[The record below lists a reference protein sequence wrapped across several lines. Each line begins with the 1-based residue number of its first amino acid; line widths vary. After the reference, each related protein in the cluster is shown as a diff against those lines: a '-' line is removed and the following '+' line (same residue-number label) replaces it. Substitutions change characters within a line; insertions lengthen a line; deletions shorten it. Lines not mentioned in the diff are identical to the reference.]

1 MVPTTLEIKT
11 LTPIWTGDADGK
23 CSEIK
28 ETGIIGS
35 MRWWYEAIVRGLGGY
50 ACDPTSDDKCE
61 LDDKKL
67 KKSLE
72 SGMSVQDAMDEQI
85 CPACQLFGCTGW
97 RRRFRVEIE
106 SVDAVELN
114 FVNKLSDI
122 NAGWWIRK
130 TLNADPKAFY
140 FSNTAK
146 LKLISEDKEIEN
158 KILVLLKLIE
168 DIGSFGAKAQNGFG
182 LTEFIFDRELTK
194 QILHDEVVRYNKKN
208 PNKSNPSEF
217 RALNNFYKFMV
228 RIESIDGMMKR
239 FGENQKSQDY
249 LLTGFTLKYFL
260 RKRIKEFD
268 DNKIS
273 TLVLNFEEIKTRIKN
288 KTPIKKYNKVSKIAA
303 RTLFGSDF
311 EDENSKWASLV
322 EVSHIYKKDGVYQ
335 FRVVC
340 FLPKI
345 VTYDDINIKFDISSV
360 IDVIRDL
367 LNEVLGDSIKI
378 GEVWSGMEIFDNL
391 FED

>member
-1 MVPTTLEIKT
+1 
-11 LTPIWTGDADGK
+11 
-23 CSEIK
+23 
-28 ETGIIGS
+28 
-35 MRWWYEAIVRGLGGY
+35 
-50 ACDPTSDDKCE
+50 
-61 LDDKKL
+61 
-67 KKSLE
+67 
-72 SGMSVQDAMDEQI
+72 
-85 CPACQLFGCTGW
+85 
-97 RRRFRVEIE
+97 
-106 SVDAVELN
+106 
-114 FVNKLSDI
+114 
-122 NAGWWIRK
+122 
-130 TLNADPKAFY
+130 
-140 FSNTAK
+140 
-146 LKLISEDKEIEN
+146 
-158 KILVLLKLIE
+158 
-168 DIGSFGAKAQNGFG
+168 
-182 LTEFIFDRELTK
+182 
-194 QILHDEVVRYNKKN
+194 
-208 PNKSNPSEF
+208 
-217 RALNNFYKFMV
+217 MV